1 MTHHD
6 FRLAVATLSLLS
18 LADVHGQCHADLN
31 GNDMVDNHDLL
42 ILLADYGATCEE
54 AGWHDPILSEIHY
67 NPSTQQGTDSDHE
80 FLELTNPHPFD
91 LHLGG
96 WSIADGIDCAFPP
109 DTWVEAGGHL
119 VVANNPDTLGALVP
133 DFHACPWLVRRV
145 WPSQQWRNLEVGS
158 ARRLCGPNRRVQRHK
173 WVARRSRRW
182 WRLFGMAGNPARQ
195 RLAHFL
201 GGQFSLGRISRI
213 AQQHLGRLTSSQ
225 VQRPAVDSHRQSVA

>member
-6 FRLAVATLSLLS
+6 IRLALATLGLLS

-31 GNDMVDNHDLL
+31 GNQMVDNHDLL

-119 VVANNPDTLGALVP
+119 VVANNPDTLEALVP
-133 DFHACPWLVRRV
+133 DFTPVLGWSGASGLHNSGETLRLVRPDGSV
-145 WPSQQWRNLEVGS
+145 AQTVAYSDTNGWPEDPDGGGASLEWLGIPHNN
-158 ARRLCGPNRRVQRHK
+158 ALPNS
-173 WVARRSRRW
+173 WVASS
-182 WRLFGMAGNPARQ
+182 A
-195 RLAHFL
+195 L
-201 GGQFSLGRISRI
+201 GGSPGSPNSTW
-213 AQQHLGRLTSSQ
+213 A
-225 VQRPAVDSHRQSVA
+225 D

>member
-6 FRLAVATLSLLS
+6 IRLALAILSMLSLVDL
-18 LADVHGQCHADLN
+18 HGQCHADLN

-42 ILLADYGATCEE
+42 ILLADYGATCED

-133 DFHACPWLVRRV
+133 AFTPVLGWSGASGLHNSGETLRLVRPDGSV
-145 WPSQQWRNLEVGS
+145 AQTVTYSDTNGWPEGPDGGGASLEWLGTPHDNALPAS
-158 ARRLCGPNRRVQRHK
+158 
-173 WVARRSRRW
+173 WVASS
-182 WRLFGMAGNPARQ
+182 A
-195 RLAHFL
+195 L
-201 GGQFSLGRISRI
+201 GGSPGSPNSTW
-213 AQQHLGRLTSSQ
+213 A
-225 VQRPAVDSHRQSVA
+225 D

>member
-1 MTHHD
+1 
-6 FRLAVATLSLLS
+6 
-18 LADVHGQCHADLN
+18 
-31 GNDMVDNHDLL
+31 MVDNHDLL

-54 AGWHDPILSEIHY
+54 AVWHDPILSEIHY

-133 DFHACPWLVRRV
+133 DFTPVLGWSGASGLHNSGETLRLVRPDGSV
-145 WPSQQWRNLEVGS
+145 AQTVAYSDTNGWPEDPDGGGASLEWLGIPHNNALPTS
-158 ARRLCGPNRRVQRHK
+158 
-173 WVARRSRRW
+173 WVASS
-182 WRLFGMAGNPARQ
+182 A
-195 RLAHFL
+195 L
-201 GGQFSLGRISRI
+201 GGSPGSPNSTW
-213 AQQHLGRLTSSQ
+213 A
-225 VQRPAVDSHRQSVA
+225 D

>member
-6 FRLAVATLSLLS
+6 IRLALVTLGLLS

-31 GNDMVDNHDLL
+31 GNQMVDNHDLL

-96 WSIADGIDCAFPP
+96 WSIEDGIDCAFPP

-133 DFHACPWLVRRV
+133 DFTPVLGWSGASGLHNSGETLRLVRPDGSV
-145 WPSQQWRNLEVGS
+145 AQTVAYSDTNGWPEDPDGGGASLEWLGIPHNN
-158 ARRLCGPNRRVQRHK
+158 ALPNS
-173 WVARRSRRW
+173 WVASS
-182 WRLFGMAGNPARQ
+182 A
-195 RLAHFL
+195 L
-201 GGQFSLGRISRI
+201 GGSPGSPNSTW
-213 AQQHLGRLTSSQ
+213 A
-225 VQRPAVDSHRQSVA
+225 D

>member
-6 FRLAVATLSLLS
+6 IRLALATLGLLS
-18 LADVHGQCHADLN
+18 LADVNGQCHADLN
-31 GNDMVDNHDLL
+31 GNHMVDNHDLL
-42 ILLADYGATCEE
+42 ILLADYGSTCEE

-119 VVANNPDTLGALVP
+119 VVANNPDTLEALVP
-133 DFHACPWLVRRV
+133 DFTPVLGWSGASGLHNSGETLRLVRPDGSV
-145 WPSQQWRNLEVGS
+145 AQTVAYSDTNGWPEDADGGGASLEWLGTPHNNALPTS
-158 ARRLCGPNRRVQRHK
+158 
-173 WVARRSRRW
+173 WVASS
-182 WRLFGMAGNPARQ
+182 A
-195 RLAHFL
+195 L
-201 GGQFSLGRISRI
+201 GGSPGSPNSTW
-213 AQQHLGRLTSSQ
+213 A
-225 VQRPAVDSHRQSVA
+225 D

>member
-1 MTHHD
+1 MMHHD
-6 FRLAVATLSLLS
+6 IRLALATLGLLS

-31 GNDMVDNHDLL
+31 GNQMVDNHDLL

-119 VVANNPDTLGALVP
+119 VVANNPDTPEALVP
-133 DFHACPWLVRRV
+133 DFTPVLGWSGASGLHNSGETLRLVRPDGSV
-145 WPSQQWRNLEVGS
+145 AQTVAYSDTNGWPEDPDGGGASLEWLGIPHNNALPTS
-158 ARRLCGPNRRVQRHK
+158 
-173 WVARRSRRW
+173 WVASS
-182 WRLFGMAGNPARQ
+182 A
-195 RLAHFL
+195 L
-201 GGQFSLGRISRI
+201 GGSPGSPNSTW
-213 AQQHLGRLTSSQ
+213 A
-225 VQRPAVDSHRQSVA
+225 D

>member
-6 FRLAVATLSLLS
+6 IRLALATLGLLS

-31 GNDMVDNHDLL
+31 GNQMVDNHDLL

-96 WSIADGIDCAFPP
+96 WSIAEGIDCAFPP

-133 DFHACPWLVRRV
+133 AFTPVLGWSGASGLHNSGETLRLVRPDGSV
-145 WPSQQWRNLEVGS
+145 AQTVAYSDTNGWPEDPDGGGASLEWLGIPHNNALPTSWVSSS
-158 ARRLCGPNRRVQRHK
+158 A
-173 WVARRSRRW
+173 
-182 WRLFGMAGNPARQ
+182 
-195 RLAHFL
+195 L
-201 GGQFSLGRISRI
+201 GGSPGSPNSTW
-213 AQQHLGRLTSSQ
+213 A
-225 VQRPAVDSHRQSVA
+225 D